1 MDRSET
7 VQGRQM
13 TTTTVPRRDP
23 AALTGL
29 LFGAV
34 TISSVLVTDILISGT
49 RPRPSAP
56 DAVLQR
62 FVLDNAGVL
71 RLQAVTG
78 VIAAVLLAAFA
89 ATLAAMARRAE
100 HRPTGLPEAVLVGGM
115 LAAGFAAVSWL
126 LLGTLSAEQITD
138 SPVTVSAVRQLN
150 FLTGGAGHVIW
161 LGMLV
166 GSVSL
171 VGHRTAVLPR
181 WLTGAGFVSAILST
195 LALASLAADPFL
207 LFIPLGRF
215 SAVLVL
221 AGTSV
226 LVATGRTAP
235 RTETSARSAVL
246 GGIGLVVLA
255 FALTIAV

>member
-1 MDRSET
+1 
-7 VQGRQM
+7 M
-13 TTTTVPRRDP
+13 TTATVPRRDP

-34 TISSVLVTDILISGT
+34 TIGSIIVTDLLISGT

-62 FVLDNAGVL
+62 FVLDNAGIL

-78 VIAAVLLAAFA
+78 VVAALLLAAFA
-89 ATLAAMARRAE
+89 AALAAMARRAE
-100 HRPTGLPEAVLVGGM
+100 HRPTGLPEAVIVGGM
-115 LAAGFAAVSWL
+115 LAAAFGAISSL

-138 SPVTVSAVRQLN
+138 SPVTVSALRQLN
-150 FLTGGAGHVIW
+150 FLTGGAGHVVW

-166 GSVSL
+166 GAASL
-171 VGHRTAVLPR
+171 AGHRTRVLPR
-181 WLTGAGFVSAILST
+181 WLTGAGFVSAALST
-195 LALASLAADPFL
+195 LSVASLAADPFL

-215 SAVLVL
+215 SAVLMLGV
-221 AGTSV
+221 TSV
-226 LVATGRTAP
+226 LLATGRTAP
-235 RTETSARSAVL
+235 RTEASVRSAVL
-246 GGIGLVVLA
+246 GGVGLAVLA